1 MQVRTQVRLVFS
13 AVAAAAALLVVDAAV
28 TGIVTRNLAALDTK
42 LMSPS
47 SLRQVEADYHNNL
60 LVAAAGAILLAA
72 LLPVVR
78 RHSPKVRAALWVIG
92 PLLGLA
98 LLCGL
103 VGGPEWAVAPTGN
116 EPELL
121 RQEYARAVPDWYLW
135 VHGVVGL
142 VAASLLF
149 FVAGF
154 LVRSDLREYYTEGG
168 ESGDDYRSWVDRAG
182 SSNT

>member
-1 MQVRTQVRLVFS
+1 MQVGNQVRLVFWS
-13 AVAAAAALLVVDAAV
+13 VAAAAALLAVDTFVTAV
-28 TGIVTRNLAALDTK
+28 VTRDLAALHTV
-42 LMSPS
+42 LMSPR

-60 LVAAAGAILLAA
+60 LVAAVGTVLLAA
-72 LLPVVR
+72 LTFVVR

-103 VGGPEWAVAPTGN
+103 VGGPEWAVAPTGE

-121 RQEYARAVPDWYLW
+121 RQEYARAVPEWYLW
-135 VHGVVGL
+135 VHGVAGL
-142 VAASLLF
+142 ITAGLLL

-154 LVRSDLREYYTEGG
+154 LTRSDLREYYTEGHG
-168 ESGDDYRSWVDRAG
+168 TGDSYRSWIDRTSA
-182 SSNT
+182 